1 MAVSITDGC
10 AKDGEHRRKRV
21 ASVMVG
27 YLLLKEGLTDDISA
41 RAIIR

>member
-10 AKDGEHRRKRV
+10 AEDGEHRRKKV

-27 YLLLKEGLTDDISA
+27 YLLRKEGFTDDDKI
-41 RAIIR
+41 